1 MRRMGLLFVALA
13 AIATAGAAIAAHV
26 AQVDPATVPTGFLA
40 AHNRIADVPVN
51 ALARSVKPGGTEAS
65 VQHARLTAGQSTPW
79 HTHPGAA
86 IVTVVAGALTYRD
99 AHANACRDVTYNA
112 GTGFVDS
119 GHGHVHKAIA
129 GPAGADFY
137 VVYLLPPGS
146 ASHVITT
153 GITPPEECPA

>member
-1 MRRMGLLFVALA
+1 MGNPPSEPTWVLLRGLMREARHWGEFPALF
-13 AIATAGAAIAAHV
+13 GAA
-26 AQVDPATVPTGFLA
+26 F
-40 AHNRIADVPVN
+40 
-51 ALARSVKPGGTEAS
+51 
-65 VQHARLTAGQSTPW
+65 
-79 HTHPGAA
+79 PGAA